1 MNLAPTLAKPAI
13 WPRIRLGELADH
25 RLGKMLDKQKNTGLP
40 RRYLRN
46 PNIRWFD
53 VDLTDLQEILV
64 EEQDIHRY
72 ELRDGDV
79 LICEGGEAGRAAIW
93 KGDSQG
99 IIFQKACHR
108 VRVGPNL
115 DARFLVHRLMFDYF
129 NRGLDDYYTGATIK
143 HFTGQDLARYEIPL
157 PPLDERIAAILD
169 KADQLRQKR
178 RQAIAMLD
186 SLTQS
191 IFLEMFGDLIE
202 NDKSFAAGR
211 ISDWVEDFETGK
223 NLAPDPDNSDPRSYR
238 VLKVSAVTSGIFKA
252 EEAKALP
259 KSYRAPLNHLIHK
272 GDLLFSRAN
281 TAELIGATAI
291 VHTDYERIVLPD
303 KIWRFAW
310 NAKNKPNPLF
320 VHGMFSSS
328 SFRGEISKRAT
339 GTSGSMKNISKEKV
353 LNIRIGMPERQLQDD
368 FAERIEA
375 TQRCRLKC
383 ENQLTVL
390 EAHFSSL
397 QHRAFSGQL

>member
-1 MNLAPTLAKPAI
+1 MSWTNVTVGDAFDFVRNGKSIKQSKEVDGLPITRIETIADRIVDPARVGYAGLNEAGNEQWLLRKGDILFSHINSVDHIGKCAIYEGVPEKLIHGMNLLTLRPG
-13 WPRIRLGELADH
+13 RLLHPKFAYYVLSHDTFRA
-25 RLGKMLDKQKNTGLP
+25 RLLP
-40 RRYLRN
+40 FVN
-46 PNIRWFD
+46 
-53 VDLTDLQEILV
+53 
-64 EEQDIHRY
+64 
-72 ELRDGDV
+72 
-79 LICEGGEAGRAAIW
+79 
-93 KGDSQG
+93 
-99 IIFQKACHR
+99 KA
-108 VRVGPNL
+108 VNQASVSTTNL
-115 DARFLVHRLMFDYF
+115 KTLEM
-129 NRGLDDYYTGATIK
+129 
-143 HFTGQDLARYEIPL
+143 PL
-157 PPLDERIAAILD
+157 PPLNEQKRIAAILD

-178 RQAIAMLD
+178 RQAIALLD

-191 IFLEMFGDLIE
+191 IFLEMFGDPVK

-223 NLAPDPDNSDPRSYR
+223 NLAPDPDNSDPLSYR

-281 TAELIGATAI
+281 TAELIGATAM

-353 LNIRIGMPERQLQDD
+353 LNIHIGMPERQLQDD
-368 FAERIEA
+368 FAKRIEA

-383 ENQLTVL
+383 ENQLNVL